1 MKLKQIR
8 INRNLSQEQLAE
20 LSGLNVRTIQRL
32 EKGSKP
38 SLESLKC
45 LASALSVE
53 VSDIT
58 DASEKITKPNNKPK
72 ANLCLILLAV
82 AFLLAL
88 FGAKSEVVSPETGAF
103 FYICAA
109 VCFIVAS
116 LIMSKE
122 RLGNFY

>member
-45 LASALSVE
+45 LAAALSVE
-53 VSDIT
+53 VSDIK
-58 DASEKITKPNNKPK
+58 DASEEIAKSNTKPK
-72 ANLCLILLAV
+72 ANPCYILLAL
-82 AFLLAL
+82 ASLLVL
-88 FGAKSEVVSPETGAF
+88 FGAKSEIGSPETGVF

-109 VCFIVAS
+109 ACFIAAS
-116 LIMSKE
+116 LIMFKE
-122 RLGNFY
+122 RPGSFY